1 MSNSKQPSVLISLSA
16 SVELR
21 DWLKAKAAKD
31 YRSMSA
37 QAALLL
43 YAAMAA
49 ERAKEEA
56 THGVDA

>member
-1 MSNSKQPSVLISLSA
+1 MSNSKRPSVMISLSA
-16 SVELR
+16 TAELR

-49 ERAKEEA
+49 ERAKEGA
-56 THGVDA
+56 THGAES